1 MNADSF
7 WHKLDQLV
15 AEHELVIDRPKG
27 SRHPRYPE
35 MVYPLDYGYLEG
47 TQAADG
53 DGIDVWVGGLLKRA
67 VTAVVCTV
75 DMLKRDAEIKILLGC
90 TSHDMQTILD
100 FYNDDS
106 DWQSAILI
114 ERSQETRLHDETT
127 GFRDHDRRR
136 LPRPVG

>member
-1 MNADSF
+1 MNTDDF

-35 MVYPLDYGYLEG
+35 MVYPLDYGYLQG

-53 DGIDVWVGGLLKRA
+53 DGIDVWVGSLPEQA
-67 VTAVVCTV
+67 VTAIVCTV
-75 DMLKRDAEIKILLGC
+75 DMLKRDAEVKILLGC
-90 TSHDMQTILD
+90 TPQEAQTALS
-100 FYNDDS
+100 FHTDDS

-114 ERSQETRLHDETT
+114 ERSQETEAM
-127 GFRDHDRRR
+127 G
-136 LPRPVG
+136 